1 MVDQF
6 ILGAILCVML
16 IFFVIGKPRYDIVAI
31 FGLIAATLF
40 GLVPGEEAFRGF
52 AHPAVITIAA
62 VLILSRGLINEGVV
76 DIISNRLEYLGG
88 NLTLQTAAITTLVAV
103 CSAFMNNVGALALFM
118 PVAIQLARK
127 YDRPPSLLLM
137 PLAFGSL
144 LGGLITLIGTP
155 PNIIV
160 AGFRENAVTPPFGML
175 DFVWVGIPVA
185 IGGILFVTFFSRYL
199 VPVRKGQ
206 TSREEIFRIQE
217 YTTEVKVP
225 AGSGISGLSLEEFR
239 NQKERD
245 VVIAGIIRNKNRILS
260 PARTEIIE
268 AGDTLIMEAGTR
280 ELKKFL
286 QQYDLYLKGTKKL
299 SEDEIDSDEVRM
311 VEAVIMPDSLLNSK
325 TVQEVDLRWR
335 YGVNLLAVARKGKRI
350 TERLSKIEFEAGDV
364 LLIQIQ
370 KGNLHDT
377 FQQLNLV
384 MLNDR
389 EIFFNKKR
397 NLVGA
402 IAIFAG
408 AVILST
414 LDLARIEIALAGA
427 AATFALFR
435 FVKLRELYQSIDWP
449 IVVFLGAI
457 IPVAEALQPTG
468 TADLI
473 SSALL
478 KYSSVMTPAMIVG
491 AVLITTMLLANLV
504 NKVSAVLMAPI
515 AITMAEHLG
524 VSADPL
530 LIAVAIGA
538 TCAFLT
544 PLGHQCNILVMG
556 PGGYDFT
563 DYWKLGLPLSIIVVI
578 IAVPAILWAWPL

>member
-1 MVDQF
+1 M
-6 ILGAILCVML
+6 ML
-16 IFFVIGKPRYDIVAI
+16 VFFVIGKPRYDIVAI

-76 DIISNRLEYLGG
+76 DVISNRLEYLGS

-160 AGFRENAVTPPFGML
+160 AGFRESAASPPFGML

-185 IGGILFVTFFSRYL
+185 IGGILFITFFSRFL

-206 TSREEIFRIQE
+206 TTREDVFRIQE
-217 YTTEVKVP
+217 YTTEVRVP
-225 AGSGISGLSLEEFR
+225 AGNGLVGLTLEEFQD
-239 NQKERD
+239 QKERD

-260 PARTEIIE
+260 PARSEIIE
-268 AGDTLIMEAGTR
+268 AGDTLILEAGTI
-280 ELKKFL
+280 ELEKFL
-286 QQYDLYLKGTKKL
+286 YQNGLQLKGTKKL
-299 SEDEIDSDEVRM
+299 GEDQIDSDDVRM
-311 VEAVIMPDSLLNSK
+311 VEAAIMPDSLLTSK
-325 TVQEVDLRWR
+325 TVRETDLRWR

-350 TERLSKIEFEAGDV
+350 TKRLSNIRFEAGDV
-364 LLIQIQ
+364 LLLQIQ

-377 FQQLNLV
+377 FQLLNLV

-402 IAIFAG
+402 LAIFA
-408 AVILST
+408 AAIILST
-414 LDLARIEIALAGA
+414 LNLMRIEMALAGA

-478 KYSSVMTPAMIVG
+478 KYSGQMTPAMIVG
-491 AVLITTMLLANLV
+491 AVLLTTMMLANLV

-530 LIAVAIGA
+530 LMAVAIGA

-563 DYWKLGLPLSIIVVI
+563 DYWKLGLPLSITVAL
-578 IAVPAILWAWPL
+578 IAVPAILWAWPF

>member
-1 MVDQF
+1 
-6 ILGAILCVML
+6 ML
-16 IFFVIGKPRYDIVAI
+16 IFFVIGRPRYDIVAI

-62 VLILSRGLINEGVV
+62 VLILSRGLINQGVV
-76 DIISNRLEYLGG
+76 DIISNRLEYLGS
-88 NLTLQTAAITTLVAV
+88 NLTIQTAAITTLVAV

-160 AGFRENAVTPPFGML
+160 AGFRETAASPPFGML
-175 DFVWVGIPVA
+175 DFAWVGIPVA
-185 IGGILFVTFFSRYL
+185 IGGILFVTFFSRFL

-206 TSREEIFRIQE
+206 TSREDVFRIQE

-225 AGSGISGLSLEEFR
+225 IGSKLAGRNLEEFR

-245 VVIAGIIRNKNRILS
+245 VVIAGIVRNKNRILS
-260 PARTEIIE
+260 PSRSENIE
-268 AGDTLIMEAGTR
+268 AGDTLIVEAGTE
-280 ELKKFL
+280 ELSKFL
-286 QQYDLYLKGTKKL
+286 QQNDLKLKGTKKL
-299 SEDEIDSDEVRM
+299 DEDQIDSEEVRM
-311 VEAVIMPDSLLNSK
+311 VEAVIMPDSLLDSK
-325 TVQEVDLRWR
+325 TVQEIDLRWR
-335 YGVNLLAVARKGKRI
+335 YSVNLLAVARKGKRI
-350 TERLSKIEFEAGDV
+350 IKRLSNIRFEAGDV

-384 MLNDR
+384 MLNER

-397 NLVGA
+397 YLMGA
-402 IAIFAG
+402 LGIFAA
-408 AVILST
+408 AVMLSS
-414 LDLARIEIALAGA
+414 LDLMRIEIALAGA

-473 SSALL
+473 SSGLL
-478 KYSSVMTPAMIVG
+478 EYSDRMTPAMIVG
-491 AVLITTMLLANLV
+491 AVLLTTMMLANLV

-530 LIAVAIGA
+530 LMAVSIGA

-544 PLGHQCNILVMG
+544 PLGHQSNILVMG
-556 PGGYDFT
+556 PGGYEFT
-563 DYWKLGLPLSIIVVI
+563 DYWKLGLPLSIIVPV
-578 IAVPAILWAWPL
+578 IAVPAILWAWPF

>member
-1 MVDQF
+1 MTDQL
-6 ILGAILCVML
+6 ILGAILLVML

-76 DIISNRLEYLGG
+76 DIISNRLESLGS
-88 NLTLQTAAITTLVAV
+88 NLTVQTAGITTLVAV

-160 AGFRENAVTPPFGML
+160 AGFRETADVPPFGML
-175 DFVWVGIPVA
+175 DFAWVGIPVA
-185 IGGILFVTFFSRYL
+185 IGGILFVTFFSRFL

-225 AGSGISGLSLEEFR
+225 ADSALAGSNLEEFR

-260 PARTEIIE
+260 PSRSENIE
-268 AGDTLIMEAGTR
+268 AGDTLIVEAGTE
-280 ELKKFL
+280 ELTKFL
-286 QQYDLYLKGTKKL
+286 QQNGLKMKGTRKL
-299 SEDEIDSDEVRM
+299 GEDQIDSDDVRM
-311 VEAVIMPDSLLNSK
+311 VEAVIMPDSTLDSK
-325 TVQEVDLRWR
+325 TVQEIDLRWR

-350 TERLSKIEFEAGDV
+350 TKRLSKIQLKAGDV
-364 LLIQIQ
+364 LLVQIQ

-397 NLVGA
+397 NLMGA
-402 IAIFAG
+402 LAIFAA
-408 AVILST
+408 AVVLST
-414 LDLARIEIALAGA
+414 LNVMRIEIALAGA
-427 AATFALFR
+427 AALFALFR

-449 IVVFLGAI
+449 IVVFLGAL

-478 KYSSVMTPAMIVG
+478 EYSDRMTPAMIVG
-491 AVLITTMLLANLV
+491 AVLLTTMLLANLV

-530 LIAVAIGA
+530 LMAVSIGA

-556 PGGYDFT
+556 PGGYEFT
-563 DYWKLGLPLSIIVVI
+563 DYWKLGLPLAIIVIV
-578 IAVPAILWAWPL
+578 IAVPAILWAWPF

>member
-160 AGFRENAVTPPFGML
+160 AGFRENAVIPPFGML

-478 KYSSVMTPAMIVG
+478 KYSSEMTPAMIVG

>member
-1 MVDQF
+1 
-6 ILGAILCVML
+6 ML

>member
-1 MVDQF
+1 MADQI
-6 ILGAILCVML
+6 ILGAILFIML

-62 VLILSRGLINEGVV
+62 VLILSRGLINAGVV
-76 DIISNRLEYLGG
+76 DIVSNRLETLGS
-88 NLTLQTAAITTLVAV
+88 NITLQTAAITTLVAV
-103 CSAFMNNVGALALFM
+103 CSAFMNNVGAVALLM

-127 YDRPPSLLLM
+127 YDRPPSMLLM

-160 AGFRENAVTPPFGML
+160 AGFRETANASPFGML
-175 DFVWVGIPVA
+175 DFAWVGIPVA
-185 IGGILFVTFFSRYL
+185 IGGILFITFFSRFL
-199 VPVRKGQ
+199 VPRREGQ
-206 TSREEIFRIQE
+206 TSREDVFHIED
-217 YTTEVKVP
+217 YTTEVRVP
-225 AGSGISGLSLEEFR
+225 ADSKLAGLNLEEFKH
-239 NQKERD
+239 QKDRE
-245 VVIAGIIRNKNRILS
+245 VVIAGIIRDKHRILS
-260 PARTEIIE
+260 PSRNEKIE
-268 AGDTLIMEAGTR
+268 AGDTLIVEAGTEDLER
-280 ELKKFL
+280 FL
-286 QQYDLYLKGTKKL
+286 LQNGLELKGTQKMG
-299 SEDEIDSDEVRM
+299 EAHFGSDIVRM
-311 VEAVIMPDSLLNSK
+311 VETVIMPDSVLESK
-325 TVQEVDLRWR
+325 TVREMDLRWR

-350 TERLSKIEFEAGDV
+350 NERLAKIRFQAGDM
-364 LLIQIQ
+364 LLLQIQ

-384 MLNDR
+384 MLNER
-389 EIFFNKKR
+389 EIFLSKKR
-397 NLVGA
+397 NLLGA
-402 IAIFAG
+402 MAIFAL
-408 AVILST
+408 AVGLST
-414 LDLARIEIALAGA
+414 FNLMRIEIALAGA

-435 FVKLRELYQSIDWP
+435 FVKLRELYQSVDWP

-457 IPVAEALQPTG
+457 IPVAEALEPTG

-473 SSALL
+473 SSLL
-478 KYSSVMTPAMIVG
+478 LDQSDRMAPFMIVG
-491 AVLITTMLLANLV
+491 SVLITTMLLANLV

-515 AITMAEHLG
+515 AINMAQQLD

-530 LIAVAIGA
+530 LMAVAIGA

-544 PLGHQCNILVMG
+544 PLGHQSNILVLG

-563 DYWKLGLPLSIIVVI
+563 DYWKLGLPLSIIVI
-578 IAVPAILWAWPL
+578 LISVPAILWAWPF

>member
-1 MVDQF
+1 
-6 ILGAILCVML
+6 
-16 IFFVIGKPRYDIVAI
+16 
-31 FGLIAATLF
+31 
-40 GLVPGEEAFRGF
+40 
-52 AHPAVITIAA
+52 
-62 VLILSRGLINEGVV
+62 
-76 DIISNRLEYLGG
+76 
-88 NLTLQTAAITTLVAV
+88 
-103 CSAFMNNVGALALFM
+103 
-118 PVAIQLARK
+118 
-127 YDRPPSLLLM
+127 
-137 PLAFGSL
+137 
-144 LGGLITLIGTP
+144 
-155 PNIIV
+155 
-160 AGFRENAVTPPFGML
+160 
-175 DFVWVGIPVA
+175 
-185 IGGILFVTFFSRYL
+185 
-199 VPVRKGQ
+199 
-206 TSREEIFRIQE
+206 
-217 YTTEVKVP
+217 VP
-225 AGSGISGLSLEEFR
+225 AGNGLVGLTLEEFQD
-239 NQKERD
+239 QKERD

-260 PARTEIIE
+260 PARSEIIE
-268 AGDTLIMEAGTR
+268 AGDTLILEAGTI
-280 ELKKFL
+280 ELEKFL
-286 QQYDLYLKGTKKL
+286 YQNGLQLKGTKKL
-299 SEDEIDSDEVRM
+299 GEDQIDSDDVRM
-311 VEAVIMPDSLLNSK
+311 VEAAIMPDSLLTSK
-325 TVQEVDLRWR
+325 TVRETDLRWR

-350 TERLSKIEFEAGDV
+350 TKRLSNIRFEAGDV
-364 LLIQIQ
+364 LLLQIQ

-377 FQQLNLV
+377 FQLLNLV

-402 IAIFAG
+402 LAIFA
-408 AVILST
+408 AAIILST
-414 LDLARIEIALAGA
+414 LNLMRIEMALAGA

-478 KYSSVMTPAMIVG
+478 KYSGQMTPAMIVG
-491 AVLITTMLLANLV
+491 AVLLTTMMLANLV

-530 LIAVAIGA
+530 LMAVAIGA

-563 DYWKLGLPLSIIVVI
+563 DYWKLGLPLSITVAL
-578 IAVPAILWAWPL
+578 IAVPAILWAWPF

>member
-1 MVDQF
+1 
-6 ILGAILCVML
+6 
-16 IFFVIGKPRYDIVAI
+16 
-31 FGLIAATLF
+31 
-40 GLVPGEEAFRGF
+40 
-52 AHPAVITIAA
+52 
-62 VLILSRGLINEGVV
+62 
-76 DIISNRLEYLGG
+76 
-88 NLTLQTAAITTLVAV
+88 
-103 CSAFMNNVGALALFM
+103 
-118 PVAIQLARK
+118 
-127 YDRPPSLLLM
+127 
-137 PLAFGSL
+137 
-144 LGGLITLIGTP
+144 
-155 PNIIV
+155 
-160 AGFRENAVTPPFGML
+160 
-175 DFVWVGIPVA
+175 
-185 IGGILFVTFFSRYL
+185 
-199 VPVRKGQ
+199 
-206 TSREEIFRIQE
+206 
-217 YTTEVKVP
+217 
-225 AGSGISGLSLEEFR
+225 
-239 NQKERD
+239 
-245 VVIAGIIRNKNRILS
+245 
-260 PARTEIIE
+260 
-268 AGDTLIMEAGTR
+268 
-280 ELKKFL
+280 
-286 QQYDLYLKGTKKL
+286 
-299 SEDEIDSDEVRM
+299 
-311 VEAVIMPDSLLNSK
+311 
-325 TVQEVDLRWR
+325 
-335 YGVNLLAVARKGKRI
+335 LAVARKGKRI

-478 KYSSVMTPAMIVG
+478 KYSSEMTPAMIVG

>member
-1 MVDQF
+1 
-6 ILGAILCVML
+6 ML

-478 KYSSVMTPAMIVG
+478 KYSSEMTPAMIVG

>member
-1 MVDQF
+1 
-6 ILGAILCVML
+6 ML

-76 DIISNRLEYLGG
+76 DVISNRLEYLGS

-160 AGFRENAVTPPFGML
+160 AGFRESAASPPFGML

-185 IGGILFVTFFSRYL
+185 IGGILFVTFFSRFL

-206 TSREEIFRIQE
+206 TTREDVFRIQE
-217 YTTEVKVP
+217 YTTEVRVP
-225 AGSGISGLSLEEFR
+225 AGSGLVGLTLEEFQ

-260 PARTEIIE
+260 PARSEIIE
-268 AGDTLIMEAGTR
+268 AGDTLIMEAGTI
-280 ELKKFL
+280 ELEKFL
-286 QQYDLYLKGTKKL
+286 YQNGLQLKGTKKL
-299 SEDEIDSDEVRM
+299 GEDQIDSDDVRM
-311 VEAVIMPDSLLNSK
+311 VEAAIMPDSLLASK
-325 TVQEVDLRWR
+325 TVRETELRWR

-350 TERLSKIEFEAGDV
+350 TKRLSNIRFEAGDV
-364 LLIQIQ
+364 LLLQIQ

-377 FQQLNLV
+377 FQLLNLV

-402 IAIFAG
+402 LAIFA
-408 AVILST
+408 AAIILST
-414 LDLARIEIALAGA
+414 LNLMRIEMALAGA

-478 KYSSVMTPAMIVG
+478 KYSGQMTPAMIVG
-491 AVLITTMLLANLV
+491 AVLLTTMMLANLV

-515 AITMAEHLG
+515 AINMAAHLG

-530 LIAVAIGA
+530 LMAVAIGA

-563 DYWKLGLPLSIIVVI
+563 DYWKLGLPLSIIVALI
-578 IAVPAILWAWPL
+578 TVPAILWAWPF

>member
-1 MVDQF
+1 LTDQL
-6 ILGAILCVML
+6 ILGAILLVML
-16 IFFVIGKPRYDIVAI
+16 VFFVIGKPRYDIVAI

-76 DIISNRLEYLGG
+76 DVISNRLEYLGS

-160 AGFRENAVTPPFGML
+160 AGFRESAASPPFGML

-185 IGGILFVTFFSRYL
+185 IGGILFITFFSRFL

-206 TSREEIFRIQE
+206 TTREDVFRIQE
-217 YTTEVKVP
+217 YTTEVRVP
-225 AGSGISGLSLEEFR
+225 AGNGLVGLTLEEFQD
-239 NQKERD
+239 QKERD

-260 PARTEIIE
+260 PARSEIIE
-268 AGDTLIMEAGTR
+268 AGDTLILEAGTI
-280 ELKKFL
+280 ELEKFL
-286 QQYDLYLKGTKKL
+286 YQNGLQLKGTKKL
-299 SEDEIDSDEVRM
+299 GEDQIDSDDVRM
-311 VEAVIMPDSLLNSK
+311 VEAAIMPDSLLTSK
-325 TVQEVDLRWR
+325 TVRETDLRWR

-350 TERLSKIEFEAGDV
+350 TKRLSNIRFEAGDV
-364 LLIQIQ
+364 LLLQIQ

-377 FQQLNLV
+377 FQLLNLV

-402 IAIFAG
+402 LAIFA
-408 AVILST
+408 AAIILST
-414 LDLARIEIALAGA
+414 LNLMRIEMALAGA

-478 KYSSVMTPAMIVG
+478 KYSGQMTPAMIVG
-491 AVLITTMLLANLV
+491 AVLLTTMMLANLV

-530 LIAVAIGA
+530 LMAVAIGA

-563 DYWKLGLPLSIIVVI
+563 DYWKLGLPLSITVAL
-578 IAVPAILWAWPL
+578 IAVPAILWAWPF

>member
-1 MVDQF
+1 MIDQLT
-6 ILGAILCVML
+6 LGAILLVML
-16 IFFVIGKPRYDIVAI
+16 IFFVIGRPRYDIVAI

-76 DIISNRLEYLGG
+76 DIISNRLEYLGS

-160 AGFRENAVTPPFGML
+160 AGFRETADAPPFGML
-175 DFVWVGIPVA
+175 DFAWVGIPVA
-185 IGGILFVTFFSRYL
+185 IGGILFVTFFSRFL

-206 TSREEIFRIQE
+206 TTREDVFRIEE

-225 AGSGISGLSLEEFR
+225 AGSKLAGLNLEEF
-239 NQKERD
+239 NDQEEKD
-245 VVIAGIIRNKNRILS
+245 LVIAGIVRNKNRILS
-260 PARTEIIE
+260 PSRSEVIE
-268 AGDTLIMEAGTR
+268 AGDTLIVEAGTKQLER
-280 ELKKFL
+280 FL
-286 QQYDLYLKGTKKL
+286 QQNGLKLKGNKKL
-299 SEDEIDSDEVRM
+299 TEEKIDSEDVRM
-311 VEAVIMPDSLLNSK
+311 VEAVIMPDSLMDSK
-325 TVQEVDLRWR
+325 TVREIDLRWR

-350 TERLSKIEFEAGDV
+350 TDRLANIRFEEGDV
-364 LLIQIQ
+364 LLLQIQ

-402 IAIFAG
+402 LAIFGG
-408 AVILST
+408 AVALST
-414 LDLARIEIALAGA
+414 LNLMRIEIALAGA
-427 AATFALFR
+427 AAMFALFR
-435 FVKLRELYQSIDWP
+435 FVKLRELYHSIDWP

-473 SSALL
+473 SSVLL
-478 KYSSVMTPAMIVG
+478 EQSDRMSPAMIVG
-491 AVLITTMLLANLV
+491 AVLLTTMMLANLV

-515 AITMAEHLG
+515 AINMAEYLG

-530 LIAVAIGA
+530 LMAVAIGA

-544 PLGHQCNILVMG
+544 PLGHQSNILVMG
-556 PGGYDFT
+556 PGGYQFT
-563 DYWKLGLPLSIIVVI
+563 DYWKLGLPLSIIVTV
-578 IAVPAILWAWPL
+578 IAVPAILWAWPF

>member
-1 MVDQF
+1 MVDQL
-6 ILGAILCVML
+6 ILGTILCVML

-76 DIISNRLEYLGG
+76 DIISNRLEYLGD
-88 NLTLQTAAITTLVAV
+88 NLTVQTAAITTLVAV

-160 AGFRENAVTPPFGML
+160 AGFRENTALPPFGML

-206 TSREEIFRIQE
+206 TSREEIFRIQD

-225 AGSGISGLSLEEFR
+225 PGSRITGLSLEEFR

-245 VVIAGIIRNKNRILS
+245 VVLAGIIRNKNRILS
-260 PARTEIIE
+260 PSRSEIIE

-280 ELKKFL
+280 ELKRFL
-286 QQYDLYLKGTKKL
+286 QQYDLHLKGTKKL
-299 SEDEIDSDEVRM
+299 GEDEIDSDEVRM

-325 TVQEVDLRWR
+325 TVQEIDLRWR

-350 TERLSKIEFEAGDV
+350 TERLSKIIFEAGDV

-377 FQQLNLV
+377 FQLLNLV

-402 IAIFAG
+402 VAIFAG

-414 LDLARIEIALAGA
+414 LDVARIEIALAGA
-427 AATFALFR
+427 AAVFALFR

-478 KYSSVMTPAMIVG
+478 SYSSDMTPAMIVG

-515 AITMAEHLG
+515 AITLAENLG

-563 DYWKLGLPLSIIVVI
+563 DYWKLGLPLSIIVVLV
-578 IAVPAILWAWPL
+578 AVPAILWAWPL

>member
-478 KYSSVMTPAMIVG
+478 KYSSEMTPAMIVG

>member
-1 MVDQF
+1 VVDQL
-6 ILGAILCVML
+6 ILGAILLVML

-76 DIISNRLEYLGG
+76 DVISNRLEYLGS

-160 AGFRENAVTPPFGML
+160 AGFRESAASPPFGML

-185 IGGILFVTFFSRYL
+185 IGGILFVTFFSRFL

-206 TSREEIFRIQE
+206 TTREDVFRIQE
-217 YTTEVKVP
+217 YTTEVRVP
-225 AGSGISGLSLEEFR
+225 AGSGLVGLTLEEFQ

-260 PARTEIIE
+260 PARSEIIE
-268 AGDTLIMEAGTR
+268 AGDTLIMEAGTI
-280 ELKKFL
+280 ELEKFL
-286 QQYDLYLKGTKKL
+286 YQNGLQLKGTKKL
-299 SEDEIDSDEVRM
+299 GEDQIDSDDVRM
-311 VEAVIMPDSLLNSK
+311 VEAAIMPDSLLASK
-325 TVQEVDLRWR
+325 TVRETELRWR

-350 TERLSKIEFEAGDV
+350 TKRLSNIRFEAGDV
-364 LLIQIQ
+364 LLLQIQ

-377 FQQLNLV
+377 FQLLNLV

-402 IAIFAG
+402 LAIFA
-408 AVILST
+408 AAIILST
-414 LDLARIEIALAGA
+414 LNLMRIEMALAGA

-478 KYSSVMTPAMIVG
+478 KYSGQMTPAMIVG
-491 AVLITTMLLANLV
+491 AVLLTTMMLANLV

-515 AITMAEHLG
+515 AINMAAHLG

-530 LIAVAIGA
+530 LMAVAIGA

-563 DYWKLGLPLSIIVVI
+563 DYWKLGLPLSIIVALI
-578 IAVPAILWAWPL
+578 TVPAILWAWPF